1 MNKTIAF
8 AFIALILVQ
17 FTLNQGT
24 PTCPDGQV
32 FFAGASATKCTACP
46 VHQLTCQTTTTYHAR
61 IVGFGNPG
69 SGNTPYCPGST
80 YYNKVTNN
88 CEQYCK

>member
-17 FTLNQGT
+17 ITLNQAI
-24 PTCPDGQV
+24 TCPDGQV
-32 FFAGASATKCTACP
+32 LDVSVSSTKCTACSP
-46 VHQLTCQTTTTYHAR
+46 QYTACHSVAAAAFHAR

-69 SGNTPYCPGST
+69 TGNTPYCTGT
-80 YYNKVTNN
+80 YYNKNTNN
-88 CEQYCK
+88 CEQYCI